1 MERDDD
7 AVLRLRALIGALA
20 KPGLAACEIE
30 GLVRSAETDLCA
42 LDTLTQRLREAEE
55 AARRAE
61 EASRLKDD
69 FLATVSH
76 ELRTPLSSIL
86 GWAKLLQERRSDA
99 TFAAK
104 GLEVIE
110 RNARSQQRIIDD
122 MLDLS
127 RIITG
132 KLRVDTEPV
141 DLSALAAEVVES
153 LRPNAGAKRLDVV
166 IDARTAPCRLAGDSV
181 RLRQILWNLLSNAV
195 KFTPEGGRIVVS
207 VDQHGDRVVARVQDS
222 GRGIDPAFL
231 PHVFERFRQA
241 DSSTSREHGG
251 LGLGLAIVRHLSEM
265 HGGTVA
271 VDSPGLGAGATFT
284 VTLPVRPFSAPVGS
298 SVERSGRP
306 EESSGAHPRS
316 RVRRLE
322 DLRVLVVEDEED
334 SRELIELLLESEGAI
349 VHSASNAMRA
359 LQLLDEVSPHVVL
372 SDIGM
377 PGRDGYWLA
386 GEVRSRRP
394 DIAAIALTAFSAA
407 DDVERAITAGFDHHV
422 GKPVDPEQLVRALT
436 ACRRPL
442 SPLRSSNA
450 A

>member
-1 MERDDD
+1 LDRDEED
-7 AVLRLRALIGALA
+7 RRAIEALTE
-20 KPGLAACEIE
+20 K
-30 GLVRSAETDLCA
+30 
-42 LDTLTQRLREAEE
+42 LREAEE
-55 AARRAE
+55 TARRAE

-86 GWAKLLQERRSDA
+86 GWAKLLHQGGSDA
-99 TFAAK
+99 AFIAK
-104 GLEVIE
+104 GLDVIE

-141 DLSALAAEVVES
+141 DLLALTTEVVES
-153 LRPNAGAKRLDVV
+153 LRPNALAKGVDLTT
-166 IDARTAPCRLAGDSV
+166 DARTGPCRLAGDSV

-195 KFTPEGGRIVVS
+195 KFTPEGGRVTAS
-207 VDQHGDRVVARVQDS
+207 VEQHGDRVVARVHDT
-222 GRGIDPAFL
+222 GKGIDPAFL

-241 DSSTSREHGG
+241 ESSMSREHGG

-265 HGGTVA
+265 HGGAVTVE
-271 VDSPGLGAGATFT
+271 SPGLGAGATFT
-284 VTLPVRPFSAPVGS
+284 VTLPVRPFSAPVPTTF
-298 SVERSGRP
+298 ERDGRDDGN
-306 EESSGAHPRS
+306 SGARPRV

-322 DLRVLVVEDEED
+322 HLSVLVVEDEED
-334 SRELIELLLESEGAI
+334 SRELIELLLASEGAI
-349 VHSASNAMRA
+349 VRSASNAMGA
-359 LQLLDEVSPHVVL
+359 LELLDEVAPDVVL

-386 GEVRSRRP
+386 GQIRARRP

-407 DDVERAITAGFDHHV
+407 EDIERAMAAGFVHHV
-422 GKPVDPEQLVRALT
+422 GKPVDPEQLVCALT
-436 ACRRPL
+436 ACRRPRG
-442 SPLRSSNA
+442 PIRSSNA